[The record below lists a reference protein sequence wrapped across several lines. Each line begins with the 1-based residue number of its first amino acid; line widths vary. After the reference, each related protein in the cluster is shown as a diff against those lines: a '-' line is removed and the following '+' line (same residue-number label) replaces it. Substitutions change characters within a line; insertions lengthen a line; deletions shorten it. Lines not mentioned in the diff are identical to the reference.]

1 MKSNQIYFIYFI
13 PMDEKCNPELLEERK
28 FERGELPLES
38 CKECLFNVLCADYL
52 IYEEWKSDKKD

>member
-1 MKSNQIYFIYFI
+1 MN
-13 PMDEKCNPELLEERK
+13 EKCNPELLEVRKWERW
-28 FERGELPLES
+28 ELPLES